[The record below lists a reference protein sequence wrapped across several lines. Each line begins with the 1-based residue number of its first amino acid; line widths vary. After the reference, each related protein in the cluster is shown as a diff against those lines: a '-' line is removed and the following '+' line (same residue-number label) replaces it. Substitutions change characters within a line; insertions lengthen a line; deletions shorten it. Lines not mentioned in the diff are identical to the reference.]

1 MREKTIDELIK
12 KSLEIN
18 SLIITD
24 AGFESPK
31 RSVSLL
37 DSPTVSNFLQN
48 KLGLSNDERL
58 LFAFPCSQLV
68 NGTLYLFNS
77 YLCFDPS
84 TGEEPTIYYLGDISK
99 LQKNG
104 STTIILNLKI
114 GESLKFYRFEERDK
128 SLELINNQ
136 ITKEL
141 PNEDEYRK
149 KQIEKIGT
157 KEPLESKHS
166 PIY

>member
-31 RSVSLL
+31 RSVSLM

-48 KLGLSNDERL
+48 KLGLSHDERL
-58 LFAFPCSQLV
+58 LFAFPCAQLV
-68 NGTLYLFNS
+68 TGTLYLFNS

-114 GESLKFYRFEERDK
+114 GESLKFFRFEERDK
-128 SLELINNQ
+128 SLDLINNQ
-136 ITKEL
+136 IIKDL
-141 PNEDEYRK
+141 PNEEAYRK
-149 KQIEKIGT
+149 KQVEKIGT
-157 KEPLESKHS
+157 KEALESKHS
-166 PIY
+166 